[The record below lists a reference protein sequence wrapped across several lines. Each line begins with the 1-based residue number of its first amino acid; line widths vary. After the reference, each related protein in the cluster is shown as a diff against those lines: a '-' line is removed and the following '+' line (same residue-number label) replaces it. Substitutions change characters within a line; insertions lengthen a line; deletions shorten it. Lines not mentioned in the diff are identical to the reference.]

1 MRYIINIINYTF
13 SVPYADLLYFL
24 IFSNLKPAF
33 ATKPV
38 TKMIENNVSVLVIDN
53 GSGTIRAGFAG
64 DDAPRAVFP
73 SVVGKQKFQV
83 RLGMIKKKV
92 DLFCVILMAMFEGCN
107 VAFTIKRRKRRN
119 KKKKK
124 KKKRKK
130 KYNHLNNFQG

>member
-53 GSGTIRAGFAG
+53 GSGTIRPASQATMHHELSFHLL
-64 DDAPRAVFP
+64 
-73 SVVGKQKFQV
+73 SV
-83 RLGMIKKKV
+83 
-92 DLFCVILMAMFEGCN
+92 
-107 VAFTIKRRKRRN
+107 N
-119 KKKKK
+119 K
-124 KKKRKK
+124 
-130 KYNHLNNFQG
+130 NFR